1 MKDFLGRDVA
11 PGDYFAYPLTIGR
24 SACMA
29 LYQFVEVNEAGNVK
43 AKKIDESYVSL
54 WKTENKYK
62 KFSYDE
68 DTGLGKMVEVSPK
81 QRAAIDAKLS
91 TLLNFTARACK
102 TDYTP

>member
-43 AKKIDESYVSL
+43 AKKIDSSYISSWETKHKYLKFAYDAVS
-54 WKTENKYK
+54 
-62 KFSYDE
+62 
-68 DTGLGKMVEVSPK
+68 DTGKYVEVSPK